1 MKKTM
6 RIWCLFTRY
15 VHSNSIKI
23 LTLHYHELIGKIEEH
38 EGKNYLMVNDYMLEK
53 VLNKIKKI
61 NRR

>member
-6 RIWCLFTRY
+6 RIFTRH

-23 LTLHYHELIGKIEEH
+23 LILHYHELIGKIEEH

-53 VLNKIKKI
+53 VLNKIQKN
-61 NRR
+61 NRH